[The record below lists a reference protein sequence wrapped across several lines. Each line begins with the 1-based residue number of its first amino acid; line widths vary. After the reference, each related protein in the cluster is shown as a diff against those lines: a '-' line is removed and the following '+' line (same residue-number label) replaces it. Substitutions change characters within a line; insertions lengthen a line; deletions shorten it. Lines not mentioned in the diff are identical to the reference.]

1 MKIIAEERQPSG
13 SGKVRRK
20 KWRFHD
26 QMCFIRDTLSN
37 TSYVNFISI
46 FIALIVMRT
55 ILFEI
60 FHFAEQSQM
69 KAGGNLFLKRIHQ
82 VVPKQVSIFI

>member
-1 MKIIAEERQPSG
+1 
-13 SGKVRRK
+13 
-20 KWRFHD
+20 
-26 QMCFIRDTLSN
+26 
-37 TSYVNFISI
+37 
-46 FIALIVMRT
+46 MRT

-82 VVPKQVSIFI
+82 VPKQVSIFIQAFLFNSRDLTTMIIFQ